1 MRCARALLH
10 KPCWRRSLTLRE
22 LWWGWGRYGCPLACL
37 VCYRHYLL
45 DLLTRRKGQ
54 SMTEEGTLSIVRHE
68 KAYKVRYASNN
79 PHTMDQRQPY
89 MCTDAEH
96 LEAFLHHCGSD
107 PWSIHQAC
115 AELRNGRQGGVAV
128 LSIVLSAAQ
137 VQASFPALLL
147 CGPFRHERPGR
158 ECTNG

>member
-1 MRCARALLH
+1 
-10 KPCWRRSLTLRE
+10 
-22 LWWGWGRYGCPLACL
+22 
-37 VCYRHYLL
+37 
-45 DLLTRRKGQ
+45 
-54 SMTEEGTLSIVRHE
+54 MTEEGTLSIVRRE

-89 MCTDAEH
+89 MCADAEH

-107 PWSIHQAC
+107 PWLIQQAC

-137 VQASFPALLL
+137 VQASFPVLLL

>member
-1 MRCARALLH
+1 
-10 KPCWRRSLTLRE
+10 
-22 LWWGWGRYGCPLACL
+22 
-37 VCYRHYLL
+37 
-45 DLLTRRKGQ
+45 
-54 SMTEEGTLSIVRHE
+54 MTEEGTLSIVRHE
-68 KAYKVRYASNN
+68 KAYKVQYASNN

-107 PWSIHQAC
+107 PWLIHQAC

-147 CGPFRHERPGR
+147 CGPFHYERPGR